1 MLTKYQKIKIDQW
14 LSDKE
19 TIRLKRDH
27 NRLECEKLKEMAAI
41 EQNQLN
47 YSMILVSIQAGKEL
61 VKKQSTLIN
70 VLSLQNIADRL
81 KVGYSDIL
89 RYERSSQTGTNKV
102 FNRF

>member
-14 LSDKE
+14 LNDKE
-19 TIRLKRDH
+19 TIKQKRDW
-27 NRLECEKLKEMAAI
+27 NKLECEKLKEMAAV

-70 VLSLQNIADRL
+70 VLSLQGIANRL
-81 KVGYSDIL
+81 NVDYATIL
-89 RYERSSQTGTNKV
+89 RYERSSQKGTNYV
-102 FNRF
+102 HNRF